1 MAIGLKHDGNG
12 KVLELRDSV
21 DGVIYPT
28 QPNAVVWHDQNST
41 NEVREYLLRLIKNDI
56 PKNYLKWNIAKGEV
70 SEMSQAEK
78 DAVDA
83 EEAARIK
90 QQTIDRIMNLDVT
103 SIEVVKGLSRLG
115 IIPDEAA
122 FIDEIKK
129 YRMVDK

>member
-21 DGVIYPT
+21 DGALYPT
-28 QPNAVVWHDQNST
+28 QPNAVVWHDGNST
-41 NEVREYLLRLIKNDI
+41 NEKRAALLALLNVPLK
-56 PKNYLKWNIAKGEV
+56 YLKYNAIKGEA
-70 SEMSQAEK
+70 SEMNQTEK

-83 EEAARIK
+83 AEAARVK
-90 QQTIDRIMNLDVT
+90 QQTIDRIMSLDVT
-103 SIEVVKGLSRLG
+103 PIEVVKGLSRLG

-122 FIDEIKK
+122 FIAEIKK